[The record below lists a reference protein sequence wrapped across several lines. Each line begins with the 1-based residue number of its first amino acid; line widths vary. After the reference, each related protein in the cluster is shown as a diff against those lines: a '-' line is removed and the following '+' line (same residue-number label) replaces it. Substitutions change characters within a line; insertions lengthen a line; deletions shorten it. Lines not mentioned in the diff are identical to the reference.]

1 MGHCPRASV
10 QGETSAFC
18 RNEPRR
24 IDPNRV
30 GCLETKASRG
40 CMRSLVDRGCQKTMG
55 FWRMLPAAIVCSS
68 SGSRSVRDRSRVR
81 RAGCLGR
88 SFAFWRRRTTAGA
101 AAADPRSRPIRAPE
115 CKRRRQ
121 HSCMGHAEPAQR
133 VWQRLVAFR
142 LSPSRFEPRRV
153 GRTGSSGFHIL
164 GPDPVGARG
173 STPEQ
178 CSETGLADGAASAAR
193 QHLFHSPGR
202 YRISDDGIC
211 SSRAVRCPS
220 ACRKFGSCTRGC
232 ATEPPRSAPRIG
244 AFRALIRGA
253 SP

>member
-142 LSPSRFEPRRV
+142 LSPSRFGPRRV
-153 GRTGSSGFHIL
+153 APGR
-164 GPDPVGARG
+164 PG
-173 STPEQ
+173 STFW
-178 CSETGLADGAASAAR
+178 ARVRSAHA
-193 QHLFHSPGR
+193 GR
-202 YRISDDGIC
+202 
-211 SSRAVRCPS
+211 
-220 ACRKFGSCTRGC
+220 
-232 ATEPPRSAPRIG
+232 PPRSARKPASRTGRRARPGNSRSTALGLVLNFTRRNIRVAPRDG
-244 AFRALIRGA
+244 FAYRGTE
-253 SP
+253 SNGPCVFWRGFMRI